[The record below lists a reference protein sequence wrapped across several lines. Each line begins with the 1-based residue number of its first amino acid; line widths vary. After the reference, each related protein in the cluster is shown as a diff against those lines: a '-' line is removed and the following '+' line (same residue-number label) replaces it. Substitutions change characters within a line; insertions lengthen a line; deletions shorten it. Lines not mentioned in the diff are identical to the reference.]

1 MMLGGDSGL
10 DVVAEAGDG
19 EEALRVVPASDADVV
34 LMDIRMPVRDGLSA
48 TEELLAADP
57 GLKVIVLTTFDT
69 DDMVLRALRIGAAGF
84 LLKDTPPA
92 RLVEAI
98 RTVAS
103 GQPMLSPS
111 VTAQLIAAVTRTD
124 RVADEQDRTRS
135 ARDALDTLTERERD
149 VADAVARGLSNADI
163 AAELYMGVPTV
174 KTHVGRLFTKLG
186 VENRVQVAILV
197 HDTRPAP
204 AAASRSHVP
213 VPARLARAAAAKA
226 TAVTTSPS
234 ARAPSALASTT
245 RPRRGSSVKV
255 TSPVR
260 WVHSAVAAMMPMT
273 GSSIASGSVA
283 ICSRL
288 SNVASSAG
296 PQRTNAARMK
306 ADRRRPSR

>member
-1 MMLGGDSGL
+1 VTGASSGGVVRLVVVDDDPMVRAALRMMLGGDPGL
-10 DVVAEAGDG
+10 AVVAEASDG
-19 EEALRVVPASDADVV
+19 EEALRVVPAADADVV

-48 TEELLAADP
+48 TEELLAVDP

-149 VADAVARGLSNADI
+149 VADGVARGLSNADI

-197 HDTRPAP
+197 HDAQ
-204 AAASRSHVP
+204 A
-213 VPARLARAAAAKA
+213 
-226 TAVTTSPS
+226 
-234 ARAPSALASTT
+234 
-245 RPRRGSSVKV
+245 
-255 TSPVR
+255 
-260 WVHSAVAAMMPMT
+260 
-273 GSSIASGSVA
+273 
-283 ICSRL
+283 
-288 SNVASSAG
+288 
-296 PQRTNAARMK
+296 
-306 ADRRRPSR
+306 

>member
-1 MMLGGDSGL
+1 VDTVGLVTGAGSGDVVRVVVVDDDPMVRAALRMMLGGDSGL
-10 DVVAEAGDG
+10 VVVAEADDG
-19 EEALRVVPASDADVV
+19 EEALRVVPASGADVV

-57 GLKVIVLTTFDT
+57 DLKVIVLTTFDT

-111 VTAQLIAAVTRTD
+111 VTAQLIAAVTRTG
-124 RVADEQDRTRS
+124 AAAEGPDRTRS
-135 ARDALDTLTERERD
+135 ARAALDTLTDRERD

-197 HDTRPAP
+197 HDAQ
-204 AAASRSHVP
+204 A
-213 VPARLARAAAAKA
+213 
-226 TAVTTSPS
+226 
-234 ARAPSALASTT
+234 
-245 RPRRGSSVKV
+245 
-255 TSPVR
+255 
-260 WVHSAVAAMMPMT
+260 
-273 GSSIASGSVA
+273 
-283 ICSRL
+283 
-288 SNVASSAG
+288 
-296 PQRTNAARMK
+296 
-306 ADRRRPSR
+306 